1 MVDLFLDRVLVKN
14 NWDQDQLNTER
25 EITGI
30 LENRILM
37 LFFASAECGK
47 CQDFLPVL
55 NDFFKKLKDP
65 AHIEYPKLLTLV
77 YVSLDQSEE
86 QQDRFLKELNK
97 LILFVAFEDPYRKEL
112 RAMFKVSD
120 VPTVIVLRP
129 DGSLLSPNAVQDICR
144 QGSDCFQDW
153 QESAELIERTF
164 MFNEEY
170 DNLNPRSATDP
181 VRRLKYKTEDD
192 KRKKRWWK
200 FWGKNGKDGYDE
212 EEEKDGDWDSKRKD
226 GEHGLWRRR

>member
-37 LFFASAECGK
+37 LFFASAECEK

-55 NDFFKKLKDP
+55 NDFFKRLKDP
-65 AHIEYPKLLTLV
+65 AYIEYPKLLALI
-77 YVSLDQSEE
+77 YISLDQSEE

-112 RAMFKVSD
+112 QAMFKVSD

-129 DGSLLSPNAVQDICR
+129 DGSVLSPNAVQDIC
-144 QGSDCFQDW
+144 QHGSDCFQDW

-200 FWGKNGKDGYDE
+200 FWGKNGKDAYEG
-212 EEEKDGDWDSKRKD
+212 EEEKDEDWDTKRKD
-226 GEHGLWRRR
+226 GDHGLWRRR